1 MSTSNSKC
9 GERESEWKKGEK
21 TKISN
26 EKKQQRK
33 SKSQT
38 WCNILSRFV
47 SFDHTK
53 WHALLRKRTKLK
65 TVADDAIAVAVAVA
79 AAMLTTDFTWKYV
92 NHHKYSDYTILDAV
106 FVNLDDASD
115 EFSMANNAS

>member
-1 MSTSNSKC
+1 MS
-9 GERESEWKKGEK
+9 ELVSEKKGEK

-26 EKKQQRK
+26 EKKQQQT

-53 WHALLRKRTKLK
+53 WHALLEKRTKLR
-65 TVADDAIAVAVAVA
+65 TVAADDDAVAAAAA
-79 AAMLTTDFTWKYV
+79 AAMLTTDFTCKYV

-106 FVNLDDASD
+106 CVNLDDASD